1 MASRSPVQPRMPTD
15 SANEEYEYLWR
26 HFAFNAE
33 QRLKGFNFFVVL
45 AVFADGGVFTALE
58 QEAHAVILFLLGG
71 FVCALAVVFWLIDC
85 RSQALI
91 ALAVPGLE
99 QYETRFPE
107 QSRIFGNDKPGL
119 LARYST
125 AFQLL
130 FVLQF
135 LFGLGVLA
143 DALLRFLASY

>member
-1 MASRSPVQPRMPTD
+1 MRTH

-58 QEAHAVILFLLGG
+58 QKAHSVVLLLLGS
-71 FVCALAVVFWLIDC
+71 FVAVLAIVFWLIDC

-99 QYETRFPE
+99 QYESHFPE
-107 QSRIFGNDKPGL
+107 QSRVFGNDKPGL
-119 LARYST
+119 LARYTT
-125 AFQLL
+125 AFHLL

-143 DALLRFLASY
+143 YALRRFGLI

>member
-1 MASRSPVQPRMPTD
+1 MPTD
-15 SANEEYEYLWR
+15 SAIDEYEYLWR

-58 QEAHAVILFLLGG
+58 QQAHWLVLLLLGG
-71 FVCALAVVFWLIDC
+71 FVSVLAIVFWLIDC

-91 ALAVPGLE
+91 ALALPGLQE
-99 QYETRFPE
+99 HESRL
-107 QSRIFGNDKPGL
+107 SARARIFANDSPSVWV
-119 LARYST
+119 RYTT
-125 AFQLL
+125 AFNIL

-135 LFGLGVLA
+135 LFGLGVMLYAVVYLA
-143 DALLRFLASY
+143 H